1 MLRTYINLIRN
12 DKGGI
17 MFGVKLNTGQFPDSI
32 TSGNIVFHYTGQNYP
47 ILDHA
52 KREAAYTKRE
62 GYYVRVIKRGERYG
76 VYSAE
81 KR

>member
-1 MLRTYINLIRN
+1 
-12 DKGGI
+12 
-17 MFGVKLNTGQFPDSI
+17 MFGVKLPTDTFADSI
-32 TSGNIVFHYTGQNYP
+32 VSGGIVFHYTGQNYP
-47 ILDHA
+47 VLDHA

-62 GYYVRVIKRGERYG
+62 GYYVRVIKRGNRYG